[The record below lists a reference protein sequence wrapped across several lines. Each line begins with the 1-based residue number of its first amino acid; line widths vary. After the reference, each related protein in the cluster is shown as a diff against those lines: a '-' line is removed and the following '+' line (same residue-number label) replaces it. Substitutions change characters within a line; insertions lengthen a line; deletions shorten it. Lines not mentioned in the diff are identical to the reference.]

1 MNDVR
6 IELLGQKKKKKE
18 LLGQRVDVHND
29 FKMVLLFYSSAGNV
43 YMQVLIAPTFANFFF
58 WSLLNFIHSVGV
70 CCGITV

>member
-6 IELLGQKKKKKE
+6 IELLGQ
-18 LLGQRVDVHND
+18 RVGAHKD

-70 CCGITV
+70 YYGVSV